1 VDELATYP
9 ASGGRET
16 VSSVRL
22 GVAAIILCG
31 IVMLLA
37 RVQVADLMERA
48 EFLTAEQELI
58 SSELLQLRNLQDA
71 LLDLEATERG
81 FLLSANERYLASRDA
96 SQRDFTAALARLR
109 VLFHDNR
116 DALARVDELGQLGK
130 AKQSTLDDAI
140 RQRRDSGLDA
150 ALAVTESD
158 ADKQA
163 TARFRDRMTALVT
176 WLNRLRTAAAEEQLA
191 LSHSLILI
199 GRYTIALILLLV
211 GVAIGFLTLSI
222 RRLEETQRQR
232 EREAMHDALTGLP
245 NRRYL
250 GEWLDIALAAAARN
264 QQQLA
269 LLYFDLDGFKAVN
282 DRFGHAAGDRVL
294 QVIAVRLRGAVRAS
308 DFVAR
313 LGGDEFI
320 AVLPDVRP
328 MPALAA
334 LLERLHET
342 IAEAAI
348 PELGDGDVTAS
359 IGIAMYPDNGKDAA
373 ELLTF
378 ADREM
383 YRIKER
389 RRGTGRAPAPIP
401 VGTGG

>member
-163 TARFRDRMTALVT
+163 TARFRERMTALVT

>member
-163 TARFRDRMTALVT
+163 TARFRERMTALVT

-313 LGGDEFI
+313 LGCDEFV

-389 RRGTGRAPAPIP
+389 RRGTGRVPSPIP